1 MFGKTS
7 GNNTFKNKYPVA
19 VSSTRKGRVGRVLF
33 EFEERW
39 FSLAEAIFR
48 FLPPKILIPP
58 WGKEQATGVEIWP
71 PDESVSTHVILSGG
85 REKLAVA
92 GISNRTWLFS
102 PDKSL

>member
-39 FSLAEAIFR
+39 FSLAEAIFH
-48 FLPPKILIPP
+48 LVLYCLIFSLDYHR
-58 WGKEQATGVEIWP
+58 GGEHTDKDYLQTRA
-71 PDESVSTHVILSGG
+71 ILSKGN
-85 REKLAVA
+85 L
-92 GISNRTWLFS
+92 SNNS
-102 PDKSL
+102 